1 VIRAWRLVKSKHVAS
16 AFNGVGAQLA
26 GGRWNRQGDAAV
38 YVSSTL
44 SLAVLELFVYLQ
56 VRSRTALRLVSIP
69 VMIPDELIAEPPP
82 LPANWR
88 AQPPPADT
96 KGLGSE
102 WLRSGS
108 SCVLRAPSAIIPAE
122 FNLVLNPSHA
132 AFGSIEIGRPEPF
145 SLDSRMRK

>member
-1 VIRAWRLVKSKHVAS
+1 MIRAWRLVKGKHVAS
-16 AFNGVGAQLA
+16 AFSGVGARLA
-26 GGRWNRQGDAAV
+26 GGRWNRPGDAAV

-44 SLAVLELFVYLQ
+44 SLAVLELFVHLQ
-56 VRSRTALRLVSIP
+56 VRSRTTLRLVGIP

-88 AQPPPADT
+88 AQPPPAAT
-96 KGLGSE
+96 HGLGSE

-108 SCVLRAPSAIIPAE
+108 SCVLRVPSAIVPIE
-122 FNLVLNPSHA
+122 FNFVLNPAHG

-145 SLDSRMRK
+145 SLDSRMWK